1 MSQEQKIPEYNFKE
15 IEKKWK
21 EKWEADK
28 IYQPDLDKAKKPFYN
43 LMMFPYPSA
52 EGLHIG
58 NMYAFT
64 GADVYGRLKKMQG
77 YDVFEPIGLDGFG
90 IHSENYAMKI
100 GEHIKDVSKRSE
112 KRFYEQLRQ
121 MGNMYD
127 WSRTVETYKP
137 EYYKWTQWLFL
148 QLFKKGLAYQKQAKV
163 NWCPW
168 CKTVLS
174 DEQVIQGQCERCDS
188 QVEKKE
194 LKQWFFKITDY
205 AERLLKNLEWIDWSE
220 DVKTN
225 QKNWIGRSEGA
236 KVKFGIKNSKE
247 KIEVFTTRPDTLFG
261 ATYMVLAPE
270 HNLIEELKD
279 QVENWVEVK
288 KYIDQAKNKSEQER
302 KEDEKTKT
310 GVEVKGIKAI
320 NPVNNE
326 EIPIWIADYVLAG
339 YGTGAIMAVPAH
351 DERDWEFAKKYRLPI
366 VEVVKEEGS
375 REKSQKSKVKS
386 QNSISKIKSYF
397 AGQGIAVN
405 SSFLD
410 GLRTAEAKKK
420 MIEWL
425 EEKEVGEKSVDYK
438 LRDWCVSRQR
448 YWGPPIPIIHCK
460 NCGVVPVPEKDLPVE
475 LPEMKD
481 FLPEGKGKGPLAKN
495 KEFVQTKC
503 PKCGAEAERETDV
516 SDPFVDSAWYF
527 LRYPS
532 TEFENEAI
540 NPERTKKWLPVDSY
554 IGGKEHTVLHLLYSR
569 FITMVLKDLGHL
581 DFEEPYK
588 KFFGHGL
595 ITKDGAKM
603 SKSKGN
609 VINPDEMLEKYGAD
623 TVRLYLRFLGDFS
636 QGGDW
641 RDNGAEGMARFV
653 KKLWQTFHELPGT
666 GQGVKKTQTIDKTIT
681 TIGEDLEKL
690 SFNTA
695 VARYMEFINWIRE
708 NSADFNQEQTK
719 KIKEIMAQTI
729 APMAPHIAEEFWAEL
744 GNEKSIFTEKWPT
757 YNPENLEDDSFELVI
772 QINGKVRDKIQVS
785 RSITEEE
792 AKNKAQETEK
802 IKKHLADQTPKKIIY
817 IKEKLINIVI

>member
-1 MSQEQKIPEYNFKE
+1 MIRDGE
-15 IEKKWK
+15 
-21 EKWEADK
+21 
-28 IYQPDLDKAKKPFYN
+28 KPFT
-43 LMMFPYPSA
+43 A
-52 EGLHIG
+52 EGISINSDFL
-58 NMYAFT
+58 N
-64 GADVYGRLKKMQG
+64 DLKT
-77 YDVFEPIGLDGFG
+77 E
-90 IHSENYAMKI
+90 
-100 GEHIKDVSKRSE
+100 
-112 KRFYEQLRQ
+112 
-121 MGNMYD
+121 
-127 WSRTVETYKP
+127 
-137 EYYKWTQWLFL
+137 
-148 QLFKKGLAYQKQAKV
+148 
-163 NWCPW
+163 
-168 CKTVLS
+168 
-174 DEQVIQGQCERCDS
+174 
-188 QVEKKE
+188 
-194 LKQWFFKITDY
+194 
-205 AERLLKNLEWIDWSE
+205 
-220 DVKTN
+220 
-225 QKNWIGRSEGA
+225 
-236 KVKFGIKNSKE
+236 
-247 KIEVFTTRPDTLFG
+247 
-261 ATYMVLAPE
+261 
-270 HNLIEELKD
+270 
-279 QVENWVEVK
+279 
-288 KYIDQAKNKSEQER
+288 
-302 KEDEKTKT
+302 
-310 GVEVKGIKAI
+310 
-320 NPVNNE
+320 
-326 EIPIWIADYVLAG
+326 
-339 YGTGAIMAVPAH
+339 
-351 DERDWEFAKKYRLPI
+351 
-366 VEVVKEEGS
+366 
-375 REKSQKSKVKS
+375 
-386 QNSISKIKSYF
+386 
-397 AGQGIAVN
+397 
-405 SSFLD
+405 
-410 GLRTAEAKKK
+410 EAKKK
-420 MIEWL
+420 MIKWL
-425 EEKEVGEKSVDYK
+425 EKNQVGQKSTDYK

-475 LPEMKD
+475 LPEMED

-495 KEFVQTKC
+495 QEFVKTKC

-540 NPERTKKWLPVDSY
+540 NPERTKKWLPVDGY

-666 GQGVKKTQTIDKTIT
+666 GQGVEKTQTIDKTIK

-708 NSADFNQEQTK
+708 NFAQFNQEQTK
-719 KIKEIMAQTI
+719 KIKEIMALTI

-744 GNEKSIFTEKWPT
+744 GNKNSIFTEKWPT

-772 QINGKVRDKIQVS
+772 QVNGKVRDKIQVS
-785 RSITEEE
+785 RSITEDE
-792 AKNKAQETEK
+792 AKNKAQKTEK